1 MSRCLGTK
9 RDKSPCTVTVEPP
22 QNYCWW
28 HDPANAE
35 VRKQAASKGGRRS
48 GKGRPQTEIA
58 RISARIEGIAE
69 GVLSGEIDSKR
80 GAIAGQLLN
89 YVLGGLRIGLQ
100 AREQEEL
107 IERLEALEEGIHEK
121 KRSRPWGA

>member
-9 RDKSPCTVTVEPP
+9 RDKSPCMVTVEPP

-35 VRKQAASKGGRRS
+35 VRKQAASKGGRRA

-80 GAIAGQLLN
+80 GAIGASYSTTCWADCGS
-89 YVLGGLRIGLQ
+89 
-100 AREQEEL
+100 ACKPE
-107 IERLEALEEGIHEK
+107 
-121 KRSRPWGA
+121 SRKS